1 MEQYEVGQGMFQKK
15 TGEVIRLDDSDES
28 ERKVLEY
35 SAFNRIQS
43 EATGHRFLL
52 PAALQVA
59 EGKDDGNSGIGPA
72 KFIYD
77 GVHKGGKAVE
87 EGARNSNH
95 YEGTGK
101 DYPPSVEDVP
111 HDFRCNIPCDRF
123 LWPILDMFKFNSR
136 LRRR

>member
-59 EGKDDGNSGIGPA
+59 EGKHLVGYLDVHLEIKDFKDSTGISLQGIVEFDAEGIPA
-72 KFIYD
+72 PAD
-77 GVHKGGKAVE
+77 LA
-87 EGARNSNH
+87 
-95 YEGTGK
+95 
-101 DYPPSVEDVP
+101 
-111 HDFRCNIPCDRF
+111 NI
-123 LWPILDMFKFNSR
+123 SQQ
-136 LRRR
+136 